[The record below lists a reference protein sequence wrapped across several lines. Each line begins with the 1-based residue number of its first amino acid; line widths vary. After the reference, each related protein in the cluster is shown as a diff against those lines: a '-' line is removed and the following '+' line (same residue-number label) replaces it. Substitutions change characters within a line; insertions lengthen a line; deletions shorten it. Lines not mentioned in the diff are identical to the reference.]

1 MDPSDQLSR
10 TKTKGVLP
18 QRDDKVLI
26 KISLKDGGYWE
37 KEYNKTD
44 IIQNVINDYK
54 EQNHEEI
61 PEEYM
66 TDWKH
71 KNQSLKM
78 TDQIDTLLANEIP
91 TIFIEHKDKIK
102 PLKLGDEIIPEI
114 VGKPFNNPF
123 EVFVFNKKDKILKIQ
138 KYENELIKKEGLDNY
153 GPSSAYCN
161 GNNYLFISGG
171 ETKNSEILKKFW
183 KIKLD
188 TQEIE
193 TFDMKEKKNH
203 SMIYIKGDYVFIVG
217 GNDLKTFYFDIKESS
232 MNDWGDLSISRTEP
246 SLILISDHLYCFDNV
261 NSKGKKDELTIE
273 RTDVTLEHG
282 DWEIIQPFLDS
293 LENQKLNQKF
303 FGVSKSIDDNILFLG
318 GNMNEEDKKN
328 KFNYKFNI
336 NNKSVEIS
344 EIPFEEYNFKEK
356 TFLPYN
362 SNVDYILPDFNR
374 HHPEV
379 IFFQKNKNKLSLV
392 KYEPSKDK
400 NLRSGKKNILD
411 CKYNFNM
418 PSISLPTTENII
430 SHKENINLNNNIKGE
445 NLIGQSINNND
456 ANINDIE
463 KNLFVKPDQ
472 DTIKNKDNIEQND
485 VANNVF
491 KVDVNVN
498 NESQKNPN
506 LDDNI
511 DVGGEIK
518 NNISGINGNDAYI
531 DIELN
536 NNLNIDGEM
545 KLDPKINLNKP
556 NLVTTNGFPNMNINN
571 PQSDNKV
578 KIAGMNINSSHED
591 INVNLPGL
599 NKGRINADLPG
610 MDINGLKSDININKP
625 GIEIN
630 DPQSDINAKL
640 PGMNINLPEGE
651 INTQLP
657 NMNKQGEINLN
668 LHGMNIIK
676 PEGDINVN
684 GPIMNMNEQKGEFN
698 LNMHGIN
705 LINPKG
711 EIKASDIDIKNPEIH
726 LPPVQT
732 NEIDDINKKITI
744 NQPGL
749 SIKPPELKI
758 DTSKNTD
765 FHISGIIP
773 GTSEKQKIMD
783 NSNINLNTNLN
794 GDKNGNMPNI
804 NVQGPKVDI
813 NSPSLNANIKG
824 KNRDINMPRINV
836 NAEGQIPS
844 GNINLNGE
852 NANIKGKM
860 PNLKIEGASDAKPT
874 FKLEGIIPGKKDYKK
889 GEYKINSPDIKIDG
903 NIPNAKINSPDDKIN
918 LDKKVELTGDINGKN
933 KIDINPP
940 NAKIDL
946 NIKNSDNQMS
956 GVIPGIKNSD
966 IIMKGPNIALPSINI
981 GNKYP
986 DLDVKPPEINLK
998 SEKGEIK
1005 GKIPYDIKKPE
1016 FEVDGADMGI
1026 KFPEAHIKGKNI
1038 ESKIDVKEPEID
1050 IDKKIPG
1057 IKVESPKIELPSG
1070 GINLNGN
1077 LEGLPSSKINLER
1090 PYKNI
1095 EGPKIDGKINANPQN
1110 SKAMNLNK
1118 QNFYLSGIIQGT
1130 NSINKETTNLPGIN
1144 LEGPKLDEKGK
1155 ISDVEINGPKI
1166 DKKNLNVNGQINLK
1180 GDNDLTG
1187 VILGIKDKQLL
1198 KQNIDIKSPELNNNL
1213 KGKLNVPNAEIN
1225 IKGSNVNAP
1234 NINLSNP
1241 KINSQLGGID
1251 IKGKNPSIAGD
1262 IPGVKVLSQNIEI
1275 KGPNINLKD
1284 SKENSKNEFHLEGII
1299 PARIDK
1305 NNKLILEGTLPG
1317 VISSGKGQNLI
1328 IEDPISSKKKLNF
1341 HGSLNDQNYPFENEI
1356 KGSRR
1361 LDFDGM
1367 NNINVEIPNARLK
1380 AKNQINFGDTN
1391 KLEFEGGNI
1400 GGGINLT
1407 KNVPTQLKV
1416 KTDNNINEDNKFGI
1430 NLKLDQEIRKDDL
1443 DLNNLGKNF
1452 ISDSNPETKISLGN
1466 SVVKKKGK
1474 GLPMVGSK
1482 NINFEPSKVDTA
1494 GKFDEGNVDVNNLKT
1509 ANVGIN
1515 GQKIGERI
1523 EE

>member
-1 MDPSDQLSR
+1 MNPSDQLSR
-10 TKTKGVLP
+10 TKTKGILL
-18 QRDDKVLI
+18 QSDDRVLI
-26 KISLKDGGYWE
+26 QISLKDGGFWE

-54 EQNHEEI
+54 GQYNEEI

-66 TDWKH
+66 SDWKH

-78 TDQIDTLLANEIP
+78 NDQIKTLLANEIP

-138 KYENELIKKEGLDNY
+138 KYDNELIKTEGLDNY

-171 ETKNSEILKKFW
+171 EAKNSEILKKFW

-232 MNDWGDLSISRTEP
+232 MNDWGDLAISRTEP

-273 RTDVTLEHG
+273 RTDVTLDHG
-282 DWEIIQPFLDS
+282 NWEIIHPILDS
-293 LENQKLNQKF
+293 LENQKINQKF

-318 GNMNEEDKKN
+318 GNMNGEYKKN
-328 KFNYKFNI
+328 KFNYKFNT

-362 SNVDYILPDFNR
+362 NNVDYILPDFNR

-411 CKYNFNM
+411 FKYNFNM
-418 PSISLPTTENII
+418 PSISLPTQENN
-430 SHKENINLNNNIKGE
+430 SHKENINLNSNIKGE
-445 NLIGQSINNND
+445 NLIGQFINNND
-456 ANINDIE
+456 ANINNNE
-463 KNLFVKPDQ
+463 KNIFEKPDE

-485 VANNVF
+485 EANNEF
-491 KVDVNVN
+491 KVDVNIN
-498 NESQKNPN
+498 NESQKNLN
-506 LDDNI
+506 LNDYI
-511 DVGGEIK
+511 DVGKEKKG
-518 NNISGINGNDAYI
+518 NISSINKLTNGNDAYI
-531 DIELN
+531 NIELN

-545 KLDPKINLNKP
+545 KLDPKINLNNP
-556 NLVTTNGFPNMNINN
+556 NLATTNGFPNMNINN
-571 PQSDNKV
+571 PQSD
-578 KIAGMNINSSHED
+578 IPGMNINSSQND
-591 INVNLPGL
+591 VNVNLPGL
-599 NKGRINADLPG
+599 NKGGINADLPG
-610 MDINGLKSDININKP
+610 MNINGLKSDINVNKP
-625 GIEIN
+625 GIDIS
-630 DPQSDINAKL
+630 DPQRGINAKL
-640 PGMNINLPEGE
+640 PGKNINLSEGE
-651 INTQLP
+651 FNAELP
-657 NMNKQGEINLN
+657 NMNKQGEINFN
-668 LHGMNIIK
+668 LPGMNING

-684 GPIMNMNEQKGEFN
+684 GPNMNMNEQKGEIN
-698 LNMHGIN
+698 LNMPEIN

-711 EIKASDIDIKNPEIH
+711 EIKTSDINFKNPEIH
-726 LPPVQT
+726 LPSVQT
-732 NEIDDINKKITI
+732 RGIDDIDKKITI
-744 NQPGL
+744 NQPDL
-749 SIKPPELKI
+749 KIKAPELKN
-758 DTSKNTD
+758 DASQNVD

-773 GTSEKQKIMD
+773 GIS
-783 NSNINLNTNLN
+783 
-794 GDKNGNMPNI
+794 
-804 NVQGPKVDI
+804 
-813 NSPSLNANIKG
+813 
-824 KNRDINMPRINV
+824 V

-860 PNLKIEGASDAKPT
+860 PNLKIDGASDAKPT
-874 FKLEGIIPGKKDYKK
+874 FILEGLIPGKKDYKK

-903 NIPNAKINSPDDKIN
+903 SVPNVKINSPEAEIN

-940 NAKIDL
+940 NAKFDL

-956 GVIPGIKNSD
+956 GLIPGIKNSD
-966 IIMKGPNIALPSINI
+966 INMKGPNMDLPNINI
-981 GNKYP
+981 GSKYP
-986 DLDVKPPEINLK
+986 ELDIKPPEINLK
-998 SEKGEIK
+998 SGKGEIK
-1005 GKIPYDIKKPE
+1005 ENIPYDIKKPE
-1016 FEVDGADMGI
+1016 FEVNGPDMGI
-1026 KFPEAHIKGKNI
+1026 KFQEAYIKGKNI
-1038 ESKIDVKEPEID
+1038 ESKLDVKEPEIN
-1050 IDKKIPG
+1050 INKQFPG
-1057 IKVESPKIELPSG
+1057 IKVENPKIELPSG
-1070 GINLNGN
+1070 GIKLNGN
-1077 LEGLPSSKINLER
+1077 LEGLPSSKINLES
-1090 PYKNI
+1090 PDLNI
-1095 EGPKIDGKINANPQN
+1095 KGPKIDGKISANPQN
-1110 SKAMNLNK
+1110 LNTMK
-1118 QNFYLSGIIQGT
+1118 LNEPNFFLSGIIPGT

-1144 LEGPKLDEKGK
+1144 LEGPKLDVKGK
-1155 ISDVEINGPKI
+1155 IPDAEINGPKI

-1198 KQNIDIKSPELNNNL
+1198 KQNIDIKGPELNNNIN
-1213 KGKLNVPNAEIN
+1213 GKVNVPNAEIN
-1225 IKGSNVNAP
+1225 IKGSNVNAQ

-1241 KINSQLGGID
+1241 KLNSQLGGID
-1251 IKGKNPSIAGD
+1251 IKGKNPSIEGG
-1262 IPGVKVLSQNIEI
+1262 IPGVKVLSQNIAI
-1275 KGPNINLKD
+1275 KGPIMNLKD
-1284 SKENSKNEFHLEGII
+1284 SKENSKNEFHIEGII
-1299 PARIDK
+1299 PGKIDK
-1305 NNKLILEGTLPG
+1305 NNQLVLEGTLPG
-1317 VISSGKGQNLI
+1317 VVLSGKGPNLNI
-1328 IEDPISSKKKLNF
+1328 DDRISSKKNLNF
-1341 HGSLNDQNYPFENEI
+1341 HGSLNDQNYPFEKEI

-1367 NNINVEIPNARLK
+1367 NNINVEIPKASLK
-1380 AKNQINFGDTN
+1380 ANNQINFGETN
-1391 KLEFEGGNI
+1391 KFEFEGGNI

-1407 KNVPTQLKV
+1407 KNVPTQLRV
-1416 KTDNNINEDNKFGI
+1416 KADNNINEDNKFGI
-1430 NLKLDQEIRKDDL
+1430 NLKLDQEIKKDDS

-1466 SVVKKKGK
+1466 SVVKKKGR

-1494 GKFDEGNVDVNNLKT
+1494 GKFDEGNVDVNNLKS

-1523 EE
+1523 EQ

>member
-1 MDPSDQLSR
+1 M
-10 TKTKGVLP
+10 P
-18 QRDDKVLI
+18 QRDDRVLI
-26 KISLKDGGYWE
+26 KISRKEGVFWE

-54 EQNHEEI
+54 EMYNEEI

-66 TDWKH
+66 IDWKH

-78 TDQIDTLLANEIP
+78 TDQIKTLLANEIP
-91 TIFIEHKDKIK
+91 TILIEHKDKIK

-138 KYENELIKKEGLDNY
+138 KYGYELIKNEGLDNY

-171 ETKNSEILKKFW
+171 ETKNSEIIKKFW

-232 MNDWGDLSISRTEP
+232 MNVWGDLNISRTEP
-246 SLILISDHLYCFDNV
+246 SLILISNHLYCFDNV
-261 NSKGKKDELTIE
+261 NSKGKKDEFTIE
-273 RTDVTLEHG
+273 RTDITLEHG
-282 DWEIIQPFLDS
+282 DWEIIQPILDS

-328 KFNYKFNI
+328 KFNYKFNV
-336 NNKSVEIS
+336 NNKTVEVS

-356 TFLPYN
+356 TFLPYKN
-362 SNVDYILPDFNR
+362 NVDYILPDFNR

-400 NLRSGKKNILD
+400 NLRSGKKNIID

-445 NLIGQSINNND
+445 NLIGQYKNNNENS
-456 ANINDIE
+456 NINDNE
-463 KNLFVKPDQ
+463 KNLFIKPDE
-472 DTIKNKDNIEQND
+472 DTIKNKDNAEQND
-485 VANNVF
+485 EDNNRI
-491 KVDVNVN
+491 KVDVNIN
-498 NESQKNPN
+498 NESQKNLN
-506 LDDNI
+506 LADNI

-518 NNISGINGNDAYI
+518 GNISGINKLINGNDAYVDI
-531 DIELN
+531 DLN
-536 NNLNIDGEM
+536 NNLNIEGEM
-545 KLDPKINLNKP
+545 KLDPKIKLINP
-556 NLVTTNGFPNMNINN
+556 NLENTNGFPNMNINK
-571 PQSDNKV
+571 PQN
-578 KIAGMNINSSHED
+578 D
-591 INVNLPGL
+591 INVNIPGL
-599 NKGRINADLPG
+599 NNNVPQGEINANLPG
-610 MDINGLKSDININKP
+610 MNINGLKSDINVNMP
-625 GIEIN
+625 GIDIN
-630 DPQSDINAKL
+630 GPQSDVNAKL
-640 PGMNINLPEGE
+640 PDMNINLPEGE
-651 INTQLP
+651 INTELP
-657 NMNKQGEINLN
+657 NMKMNRQGEINVN
-668 LHGMNIIK
+668 LPGMNIIK
-676 PEGDINVN
+676 PEGDINAN
-684 GPIMNMNEQKGEFN
+684 RPNMNMNQKIGEVN
-698 LNMHGIN
+698 LNMPEID

-711 EIKASDIDIKNPEIH
+711 EIKASDINIKNPEIH
-726 LPPVQT
+726 LPSIQT
-732 NEIDDINKKITI
+732 SELDDINKKITI
-744 NQPGL
+744 NQPDL
-749 SIKPPELKI
+749 NVKVPEIKI
-758 DTSKNTD
+758 NTSNNAD

-773 GTSEKQKIMD
+773 GTSEKQKMMN

-794 GDKNGNMPNI
+794 GEIKGKMLNI
-804 NVQGPKVDI
+804 DAQGPKVDI
-813 NSPSLNANIKG
+813 NGPSLNDNIKG
-824 KNRDINMPRINV
+824 KNRDINMPGINV
-836 NAEGQIPS
+836 NAKGQIPS

-860 PNLKIEGASDAKPT
+860 PNLKIEGGSDVKPT
-874 FKLEGIIPGKKDYKK
+874 FIMEGIIPGKKDYKK

-903 NIPNAKINSPDDKIN
+903 NIPNVKVNSPDTEIN
-918 LDKKVELTGDINGKN
+918 LDKKIELTGDINGKN
-933 KIDINPP
+933 KIDINHP
-940 NAKIDL
+940 NAKFDL

-956 GVIPGIKNSD
+956 GIIPGIKSSD
-966 IIMKGPNIALPSINI
+966 INIKGPSINMESKSP
-981 GNKYP
+981 N
-986 DLDVKPPEINLK
+986 LDIKPHEINLK
-998 SEKGEIK
+998 SGKGEIK
-1005 GKIPYDIKKPE
+1005 GNNPYGIKKPE
-1016 FEVDGADMGI
+1016 FEVNGPDMGI
-1026 KFPEAHIKGKNI
+1026 KIPEANIKEKNI

-1050 IDKKIPG
+1050 INKKIPG
-1057 IKVESPKIELPSG
+1057 IKFENPKIELPSG
-1070 GINLNGN
+1070 GIKLNGN
-1077 LEGLPSSKINLER
+1077 LEGLPSSKINLGS
-1090 PYKNI
+1090 PDLNI
-1095 EGPKIDGKINANPQN
+1095 KGPKIDGKINANPQN
-1110 SKAMNLNK
+1110 LNAMNLNDP
-1118 QNFYLSGIIQGT
+1118 NFFLTGIIPGT
-1130 NSINKETTNLPGIN
+1130 NSINKGVTTNSPGIN
-1144 LEGPKLDEKGK
+1144 LEGPKLDVKGK
-1155 ISDVEINGPKI
+1155 MTDVDINGPKI

-1198 KQNIDIKSPELNNNL
+1198 KQNIDIKGPELNNNL
-1213 KGKLNVPNAEIN
+1213 NGQLNVPNAEIN
-1225 IKGSNVNAP
+1225 IKGSNVNVP
-1234 NINLSNP
+1234 NINLSNQ
-1241 KINSQLGGID
+1241 KLNSHLGGID
-1251 IKGKNPSIAGD
+1251 IKGKNPSVGGD

-1275 KGPNINLKD
+1275 KGPTVNLKD

-1367 NNINVEIPNARLK
+1367 NNINVEIPKARLK
-1380 AKNQINFGDTN
+1380 ANNQINFGDTN

-1430 NLKLDQEIRKDDL
+1430 NLKLDQEIKNDDL

-1452 ISDSNPETKISLGN
+1452 ISESNPETKISLGN

-1474 GLPMVGSK
+1474 GLPIVGNK
-1482 NINFEPSKVDTA
+1482 NFNFEPSKVDTA
-1494 GKFDEGNVDVNNLKT
+1494 GKFEEANIDVHNLKS